1 MADSGPLVDGHWLL
15 HHVREPGLRVI
26 DFRWY
31 LDGRSGRAAYDD
43 GHIPG
48 AVFVDLDREVTGW
61 HASGAGRHPLP
72 SRRDFEVAMRD
83 AGVRRGSRVVVYD
96 DQGGFSAGRLWW
108 LLRYF
113 GHPNVAVLD
122 GGLAAWSGDLSTET
136 ARYPPGNFA
145 AAAPHES
152 SKLDFEELVQA
163 AGDLVL
169 LDARSGP
176 RYRGEV
182 EPIDPKAGHIPG
194 ARNAPWQDN
203 LDDDQRF
210 LGAGELRRRFES
222 LGVKA
227 GGDVV
232 AYCGSGVSACHNLLA
247 LEIAGLSGGR
257 LYPGSW
263 SDWSSRPEAPVATG
277 GEEVR
282 SPRLLP

>member
-1 MADSGPLVDGHWLL
+1 MDVDDDLASPRGQGP
-15 HHVREPGLRVI
+15 
-26 DFRWY
+26 
-31 LDGRSGRAAYDD
+31 
-43 GHIPG
+43 
-48 AVFVDLDREVTGW
+48 
-61 HASGAGRHPLP
+61 GRHPLP
-72 SRRDFEVAMRD
+72 TAAAFARAAGRAGIGPDTHVVAYD
-83 AGVRRGSRVVVYD
+83 AS
-96 DQGGFSAGRLWW
+96 GGAYAARLWW

-113 GHPNVAVLD
+113 GHPDVAVLD
-122 GGLAAWSGDLSTET
+122 GGLAAWPGDLSTET
-136 ARYPPGNFA
+136 ARYPPADFV
-145 AAAPHES
+145 AAAPQEG

-203 LDDDQRF
+203 LGDGQRF
-210 LGAGELRRRFES
+210 LGAGELRLRFQS
-222 LGVKA
+222 LGVRA
-227 GGDVV
+227 GRDVV

-247 LEIAGLSGGR
+247 LEIAGLSGSR

-277 GEEVR
+277 AEEVQ